1 MRETTKAF
9 FRHLLS
15 VVLGIIITF
24 SVQGVIDRAH
34 VRREVR
40 SALELVRAELVA
52 NIDDIKT
59 MSDHMRQERKS
70 AEYFLNNRLTLSKCP
85 ADSVNYHTGE
95 IFAELSITMT
105 QDALEL
111 LKMSSL
117 FQKIGDN
124 ETSMK
129 IIRAYDSCENA
140 VSNLKNHIAT
150 RDEMIDRSINEPNVR
165 RIAAKGNIDIKEYI
179 KTGHGQYVI
188 QWMSSQVGPEY
199 YADVSDLEAAISA
212 IDGFLGFKRRRK

>member
-85 ADSVNYHTGE
+85 ADSVNYHTGQ
-95 IFAELSITMT
+95 IFAE
-105 QDALEL
+105 
-111 LKMSSL
+111 
-117 FQKIGDN
+117 
-124 ETSMK
+124 

-150 RDEMIDRSINEPNVR
+150 RDEMIDRSINESNVR

-179 KTGHGQYVI
+179 KTGYGQYVI

-212 IDGFLGFKRRRK
+212 IDGFLGSKRRRK

>member
-150 RDEMIDRSINEPNVR
+150 RDEMIDRSINESNVR

-179 KTGHGQYVI
+179 KTGYGQYVI

-212 IDGFLGFKRRRK
+212 IDGFLGSKRRRK

>member
-1 MRETTKAF
+1 MKDTTKAF

-24 SVQGVIDRAH
+24 SVQGILDRARVH
-34 VRREVR
+34 REVS

-52 NIDDIKT
+52 NIDDINT
-59 MSDHMRQERKS
+59 MSEHMRQERKS
-70 AEYFLNNRLTLSKCP
+70 AQYFLDNRLTIAKCP
-85 ADSVNYHTGE
+85 ADSIYYHTGV
-95 IFAELSITMT
+95 IFAEASITMT
-105 QDALEL
+105 HDALEL

-140 VSNLKNHIAT
+140 VTNLNSHFAT
-150 RDEMIDRSINEPNVR
+150 RNEMIEKSINESNVR
-165 RIAAKGNIDIKEYI
+165 KIAANGIIDIKEYI
-179 KTGHGQYVI
+179 KTGYGQYVI
-188 QWMSSQVGPEY
+188 NWLSRQVGLEY

-212 IDGFLGFKRRRK
+212 IDKYLSGKPKRK

>member
-1 MRETTKAF
+1 
-9 FRHLLS
+9 
-15 VVLGIIITF
+15 
-24 SVQGVIDRAH
+24 
-34 VRREVR
+34 
-40 SALELVRAELVA
+40 
-52 NIDDIKT
+52 
-59 MSDHMRQERKS
+59 
-70 AEYFLNNRLTLSKCP
+70 
-85 ADSVNYHTGE
+85 
-95 IFAELSITMT
+95 MT

-150 RDEMIDRSINEPNVR
+150 RDEMIDRSINESNVR

-179 KTGHGQYVI
+179 KTGYGQYVI

-212 IDGFLGFKRRRK
+212 IDGFLGSKRRRK

>member
-9 FRHLLS
+9 LRHLLS

-150 RDEMIDRSINEPNVR
+150 RDEMIDRSINESNVR

-179 KTGHGQYVI
+179 KTGYGQYVI

-212 IDGFLGFKRRRK
+212 IDGFLGSKRRRK